1 MIIFFEVG
9 KISKQWTGVMKEAFT
24 DADNFGVNFP
34 VDLDVKVKSKQL
46 TGGISCTRTHFR
58 LRPHLWLLFSSLTS
72 CTLRRMI
79 EQKDI
84 GGIQYIKL
92 LDISTTIQNDQNVQ
106 IIVKSFVKIYLQDNS
121 TKLCCIIMTFR
132 LEAAR

>member
-1 MIIFFEVG
+1 
-9 KISKQWTGVMKEAFT
+9 MKEAFT

-46 TGGISCTRTHFR
+46 TGGCISCTRTHFR
-58 LRPHLWLLFSSLTS
+58 LRPHLWPLFSSLTS

-92 LDISTTIQNDQNVQ
+92 LDISTIVQ
-106 IIVKSFVKIYLQDNS
+106 KD
-121 TKLCCIIMTFR
+121 
-132 LEAAR
+132 